1 MAESPQNVGKF
12 LDQLAT
18 KLRIL
23 LEQEYEILL
32 NYKKEE
38 VFGKNLQ
45 FIEYL
50 VFRKKQIV

>member
-1 MAESPQNVGKF
+1 MAESPENVGKF

-38 VFGKNLQ
+38 VFGKDLQ
-45 FIEYL
+45 FTEYL
-50 VFRKKQIV
+50 VFG